1 MNPSET
7 WQYILTKANSRSFE
21 IPTTP
26 QNKRIPKWFSVS
38 RNDEYIVVA
47 NAKTNSPSVSLKNE
61 RRITFSDFE
70 SIFDYYEIR
79 KNGAK
84 GISKE
89 VAAKSMNSA
98 YIFALIDDAYK
109 TAAIS
114 V

>member
-7 WQYILTKANSRSFE
+7 WEYILTKANSRSFE

-38 RNDEYIVVA
+38 RNGEYMVVA
-47 NAKTNSPSVSLKNE
+47 NAETNSPSVSLKNE
-61 RRITFSDFE
+61 RRITFGDFE

-89 VAAKSMNSA
+89 IVAKSMNSA
-98 YIFALIDDAYK
+98 YIFALIDDAHK
-109 TAAIS
+109 SAAGS
-114 V
+114 M